1 MRKLGIVH
9 ISDAH
14 LQKKDIE
21 EIKKII
27 EKLIEDVRKVASETD
42 QIPNLI
48 CFTGDLIQRGDYAKE
63 VENEWKLANEII
75 VAPIWEQLNVE
86 KDNFIIVPG
95 NHEVNRNEIEKYS
108 EKGFMGITNRQ
119 EIDDL
124 VKEMPMVAKG
134 RIQYFYEYIKE
145 YYADKVDFGKIGY
158 SLIRE
163 FNGIKIGIACVDS
176 AWRSSG
182 EGDIER
188 NRIIVGKR
196 QIEELFDNIKETD
209 LKVCLMHHP
218 INWLVV
224 DEQQEIKR
232 CLGKFDLVL
241 RGHVHELDDEQI
253 ISKGYQTIYSTAGKI
268 FPMDY
273 YNGYSYIVCD
283 LEKRKCQIYL
293 RKYYDVPRECFDKAV
308 ELYEDGKVEY
318 DLLSHDKTQ
327 EELFGLAT
335 QLQKSYVGLSEKFL
349 AIQEFD
355 KKTPDRI
362 EDLYVT
368 PVLSTKSEY
377 VKEEMSEEVDIEDLI
392 SSYKNII
399 FIGKRESGKTTI
411 LQKIAFSGLR
421 EFDKSQRVPI
431 YIDLKTLP
439 KGTDR
444 ILQACFQF
452 VLRNVS
458 EDYDINKNTIRN
470 LIEKGF
476 VRILV
481 DNVCLKNQNDII
493 KLQDFIKT
501 YPQCKYVLMVEE
513 EFFQTISL
521 KELPDFG
528 LDFDNIYIQ
537 MFGKKEIRELT
548 DKWYNGR
555 MQDTTELVERIY
567 TYCNSMNFPRTP
579 FNIALFLVISDVDSS
594 FVPINESNVMQ
605 NYLETVLEKLSTS
618 ELDYS
623 AYDFKL
629 KEDFLTFLAYEMY
642 RRNTYYFT
650 YEEFCKL
657 SADYHERLGFKET
670 ESKFNSIFFEKCI
683 LAQYDNFVSFRHHS
697 IMEFFLAKKAEESSE
712 FLEEILTKGK
722 RHHFQN
728 EIKFYA
734 GLNRNCKK
742 ILSDI
747 SEEIC
752 QFIYDNMEV
761 IDALNGLKI
770 QTQFNISKDQLLQNV
785 QKNRLTQSEIDE
797 ITDKSH
803 IKNTSEVTPQEL
815 SKIDTIDDSENYF
828 TLLNIYGSILKN
840 SELINNNEKI
850 MHLETYIYGY
860 SLMFAVLIKQLEE
873 TNNEY
878 ITMDNLDEL
887 ALSKMGI
894 ETEEDL
900 EHFKTTINDFMKIG
914 FPLAIQAVIV
924 ENVGNPKL
932 EIAINETISRNKS
945 NEFIVF
951 MMTLLKSDLRIG
963 NIKSI
968 ISNYTKQVQNTDILK
983 IVLFKMIFYYRSRYF
998 GNDGAI
1004 DAKLLEII
1012 VDLEIELNPN
1022 IDKGQKAF
1030 VTKLMRGKLKR
1041 DI

>member
-14 LQKKDIE
+14 LQKKNVTD
-21 EIKKII
+21 IKKIV
-27 EKLIEDVRKVASETD
+27 EKLIIDVEKISGETG
-42 QIPNLI
+42 QIANLV

-63 VENEWKLANEII
+63 VENEWDLANEII
-75 VAPIWEQLNVE
+75 VDPILEKLNIK
-86 KDNFIIVPG
+86 KDNFIIIPG
-95 NHEVNRNEIEKYS
+95 NHEVNRNKIEKYS
-108 EKGFMGITNRQ
+108 EKGFRGITNRQ
-119 EIDDL
+119 EIDEL
-124 VKEMPMVAKG
+124 VKEMPTIARD

-145 YYADKVDFGKIGY
+145 CYTEEVNFGKIGY

-163 FNGIKIGIACVDS
+163 FNGTKIGMVCLDS

-196 QIEELFDNIKETD
+196 QIDDLFEYIKDTD
-209 LKVCLMHHP
+209 LKICLMHHP
-218 INWLVV
+218 VNWLVP

-253 ISKGYQTIYSTAGKI
+253 ISKGCQTIYSTAGKI

-283 LEKRKCQIYL
+283 FEKRKCSIYL

-308 ELYEDGKVEY
+308 ELYEDGRVEY
-318 DLLSHDKTQ
+318 DLLSRDKTR
-327 EELFGLAT
+327 EELYDLAL
-335 QLQKSYVGLSEKFL
+335 QLQKSYAGLSEKFL

-355 KKTPDRI
+355 KKTPDKI
-362 EDLYVT
+362 EDLYVA

-377 VKEEMSEEVDIEDLI
+377 VKEEMAEEIDLEKLI
-392 SSYKNII
+392 ASNNNII

-411 LQKIAFSGLR
+411 LQKIAFSCLE
-421 EFDKSQRVPI
+421 EFDKNQKVPI

-470 LIEKGF
+470 LIEKGY
-476 VRILV
+476 VQILI
-481 DNVCLKNQNDII
+481 DNVCLSNQNDIV
-493 KLQDFIKT
+493 KLQDFMKK
-501 YPQCKYVLMVEE
+501 YPECKYALMLEE

-528 LDFDNIYIQ
+528 LDFDSIYIQ

-548 DKWYNGR
+548 NKWYSGR
-555 MQDTTELVERIY
+555 LQDTTELVERIY

-579 FNIALFLVISDVDSS
+579 FNIALFLVINDVDSS

-605 NYLETVLEKLSTS
+605 NYLETVLEKLSIS

-629 KEDFLTFLAYEMY
+629 KQDFLIFLAYEMY
-642 RRNTYYFT
+642 KRDMYYFT
-650 YEEFCKL
+650 CEEFYKM
-657 SADYHERLGFKET
+657 SSDYHERLGFKET
-670 ESKFNSIFFEKCI
+670 DSKFNSIFFEKCI
-683 LAQYDNFVSFRHHS
+683 LAKYDNFISFRHHS
-697 IMEFFLAKKAEESSE
+697 IMEFFMAKKAEESPE
-712 FLEEILTKGK
+712 FLAEMLMKGK

-752 QFIYDNMEV
+752 QFIYDNMEA
-761 IDALNGLKI
+761 IDALDNLKI
-770 QTQFNISKDQLLQNV
+770 QTQFNINKDELLQNV
-785 QKNRLTQSEIDE
+785 KKNRMTQSEIDE
-797 ITDKSH
+797 LTDKNQ
-803 IKNTSEVTPQEL
+803 IGNKSEVAPQEI

-828 TLLNIYGSILKN
+828 TLLNIYGSIIKN
-840 SELINNNEKI
+840 SELIDNDEKI

-860 SLMFAVLIKQLEE
+860 SLMFAILIKQLEE
-873 TNNEY
+873 ANNEY
-878 ITMDNLDEL
+878 ITMDNLDKL
-887 ALSKMGI
+887 ALDKMEI

-914 FPLAIQAVIV
+914 FPLALQAVIV

-932 EIAINETISRNKS
+932 EIAINETINKNKS
-945 NEFIVF
+945 SEFMVF
-951 MMTLLKSDLRIG
+951 MLTLLKSDLRIG
-963 NIKSI
+963 NIKNA
-968 ISNYTKQVQNTDILK
+968 ISSYIKQVQNIDILK

-998 GNDGAI
+998 GNDVSM
-1004 DAKLLEII
+1004 DAKILEII
-1012 VDLEIELNPN
+1012 VDLEMRLNPN
-1022 IDKGQKAF
+1022 IDRGQKAL